1 MSCSPIEV
9 RFNLSLTEIEHSL
22 LSDSLSEREED
33 IQTIA
38 ARIVGREIRN
48 LLDERKADVGRILAM
63 TGKIDEQV
71 RIESAKLAEARKSP
85 W

>member
-1 MSCSPIEV
+1 MKHEIRFTIEL
-9 RFNLSLTEIEHSL
+9 NETDSAL
-22 LSDSLSEREED
+22 LVDALSERGES
-33 IQTIA
+33 IA
-38 ARIVGREIRN
+38 SFSDAVVSREIRE
-48 LLDERKADVGRILAM
+48 LVADRKADVGRILAM

>member
-38 ARIVGREIRN
+38 ARIVGREIRQI
-48 LLDERKADVGRILAM
+48 LDERKADVGRILAM

>member
-9 RFNLSLTEIEHSL
+9 IINLSLADQSL
-22 LSDSLSEREED
+22 LADVLSEREESFKD
-33 IQTIA
+33 FY
-38 ARIVGREIRN
+38 ARVLGREIRE
-48 LLDERKADVGRILAM
+48 LLNERRADMGRILAM

-71 RIESAKLAEARKSP
+71 LIESAKLAEARKSP

>member
-9 RFNLSLTEIEHSL
+9 IINLSLADVDQSL
-22 LSDSLSEREED
+22 LADVLSEREESLKD
-33 IQTIA
+33 FS
-38 ARIVGREIRN
+38 ARVLGREIRE
-48 LLDERKADVGRILAM
+48 LLDERKADMGRILAM

-71 RIESAKLAEARKSP
+71 LIESAKLAEARKSP